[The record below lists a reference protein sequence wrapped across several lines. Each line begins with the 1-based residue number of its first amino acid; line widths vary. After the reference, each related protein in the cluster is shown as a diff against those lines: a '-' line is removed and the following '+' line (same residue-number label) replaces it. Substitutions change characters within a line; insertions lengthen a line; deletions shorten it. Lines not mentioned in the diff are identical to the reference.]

1 MTEDSPYFLAYF
13 SDGLVHTTRYL
24 SQAEYD
30 EAVSALSIVNDLW
43 SDYQLLSI
51 CTLNL
56 QSYNQALEKFST
68 YAKEEE
74 EILSVDHSSFALDMN
89 RHLINF
95 LNSFKM
101 FLDHLMYTITHRYGK
116 DSDVLSQYEESTKQQ
131 FDNVLAYRFISKLR
145 DYSQHCSMPIHI
157 TTITIPTKSSNGNI
171 ARKLEIF
178 LLRDKLLR
186 DFDGWGAVVKRD
198 IPKLPENIEIDPYLP
213 AALSSL
219 GVIFKEYVI
228 SRWPSIVESCRLVT
242 RLAGENSSRLAIYC
256 PPDRSS
262 YEQSDVA
269 CEEEEEALTYE
280 EDRIT
285 WDRLQLPVDELSK
298 VLEYLGF
305 NLD

>member
-1 MTEDSPYFLAYF
+1 MTEDSSYFLAYF
-13 SDGLVHTTRYL
+13 SDGLMNITRYL

-30 EAVSALSIVNDLW
+30 EAVSARSIVNDLW
-43 SDYQLLSI
+43 PDYQLLSI

-56 QSYNQALEKFST
+56 QSYNQALERFST

-101 FLDHLMYTITHRYGK
+101 ILDHLTYTITHRYGK
-116 DSDVLSQYEESTKQQ
+116 DSAVLSQYEESTKQQ
-131 FDNVLAYRFISKLR
+131 FDNVFAYRFISKLR

-157 TTITIPTKSSNGNI
+157 TTITMLTKPSNGNT
-171 ARKLEIF
+171 ARKLELF
-178 LLRDKLLR
+178 LLRDKLLQ
-186 DFDGWGAVVKRD
+186 DFDGWGAVVKRE
-198 IPKLPENIEIDPYLP
+198 IPKLPAKIEIDQYLP
-213 AALSSL
+213 ATLSSL
-219 GVIFKEYVI
+219 GVIFKEFVT

-256 PPDRSS
+256 PPDRTS
-262 YEQSDVA
+262 YEENEVA
-269 CEEEEEALTYE
+269 CEEEEEALAYE
-280 EDRIT
+280 EDGIG

-305 NLD
+305 DLD